1 MPATKKSNTLIESK
15 TSYKK
20 IKKPFENPM
29 TCCKNIKLSFKTNA
43 TFKKAFKFQWK
54 TAQKTAPFLQ
64 NACNQKT
71 NTLIE

>member
-1 MPATKKSNTLIESK
+1 
-15 TSYKK
+15 
-20 IKKPFENPM
+20 M

-54 TAQKTAPFLQ
+54 TAHKTAPFLQ

-71 NTLIE
+71 NTLIEKQH